1 MPYVVI
7 TFYHF
12 FDFPEFEQKRAALKS
27 EMLKLGIKGSLL
39 IASEGIN
46 GTLSGAREDIDAYF
60 LYLKTHI
67 TKEDFEYKESMCE
80 RQPFGRAKVRLK
92 KETISFGA
100 PIKSRPGTYVEA
112 RDWNALINNPDVV
125 LLDTRNDYE
134 VHVGTFKGALN
145 PNIRTFKELR
155 GFIHKVLKPTEHKKI
170 ATYCTGGIRCEKFSA
185 WLLDQGFEEVYQL
198 KGGILKYLEEI
209 PQAQSQWQGEC
220 YVFDD
225 RVALGHGLVPSRTA
239 TRCKACGHSL
249 TAEDRT
255 DMSYP
260 NSTCCPYCPSNLK
273 KVRENLCDQA

>member
-1 MPYVVI
+1 MPYVVV

-12 FDFPEFEQKRAALKS
+12 FDFSEFAQKQAALKS

-46 GTLSGAREDIDAYF
+46 GTLSGTREDIDAYI

-67 TKEDFEYKESMCE
+67 TKSEFEYKESICE

-100 PIKSRPGTYVEA
+100 PIKSKPGTYVEA
-112 RDWNALINNPDVV
+112 RDWNALINSPDVV

-145 PNIRTFKELR
+145 PNIRNFKELR
-155 GFIHKVLKPTEHKKI
+155 SFAHKALKPAEHKKI

-185 WLLDQGFEEVYQL
+185 WLLDQGFAEVYQL

-209 PQAQSQWQGEC
+209 PEAQSQWQGEC
-220 YVFDD
+220 FVFDD
-225 RVALGHGLVPSRTA
+225 RVALGHGLVPSHNT

-249 TAEDRT
+249 TEEDRT
-255 DMSYP
+255 DISRIV
-260 NSTCCPYCPSNLK
+260 SSS
-273 KVRENLCDQA
+273 AS

>member
-1 MPYVVI
+1 MPYVVV

-12 FDFPEFEQKRAALKS
+12 FDFPEFEQKQAGLKS

-46 GTLSGAREDIDAYF
+46 GTLSGTRENVAAYL

-67 TKEDFEYKESMCE
+67 TKGDFEHKESVCE

-92 KETISFGA
+92 KEAISFGA
-100 PIKSRPGTYVEA
+100 PIKGKPGTYVEA
-112 RDWNALINNPDVV
+112 RDWNALINSPDVV

-134 VHVGTFKGALN
+134 VHVGTFKGAIN
-145 PNIRTFKELR
+145 PKIRNFKELR
-155 GFIHKVLKPTEHKKI
+155 GFVHKALKPGEHKKI
-170 ATYCTGGIRCEKFSA
+170 ATFCTGGIRCEKFSA
-185 WLLDQGFEEVYQL
+185 WLMDQGFAEVYQL

-209 PQAQSQWQGEC
+209 PEAQGEWQGEC

-225 RVALGHGLVPSRTA
+225 RVALGHGLVPSSTN

-249 TAEDRT
+249 TAEDRS
-255 DMSYP
+255 DISYL
-260 NSTCCPYCPSNLK
+260 NSISCPHCPSSK
-273 KVRENLCDQA
+273 QRSFTPRS